1 MLGNL
6 LLTCCLLVIT
16 FGTVAD
22 SNFTGYIKSF
32 AVAQDEIHSSFLS
45 QKKTYQLQSSVRL
58 MWEKFG
64 ADTSAGHTSAGHTS
78 AGHTVWQIH
87 YELSPVLFSQ
97 GQGLSSR
104 TFTIIGDSY
113 RLTDLQNSLSGK
125 TSKNQIYQN
134 LDRFNVQWQFAQ
146 GDLTIGRQAISFGSA
161 RIINPTDIFLPFN
174 VQTFNQ
180 EYRTGVDA
188 IRYQAP
194 LGELG
199 EFDMGLVLGEDGK
212 PENSAVFMQL
222 RGNVDGNDLQFA
234 FTRFAKQTMVGA
246 GIQTALGNYGF
257 WFELARVNGESD
269 YIRISV
275 GLDYAF
281 TQNSFAMIEYHHNG
295 AGSDDADKYLSLLTT
310 LPYQRGGVFL
320 LGQDYVIPSFSVALS
335 PLWGIG
341 AQAIYNLS
349 DDSAFF
355 SLSAEYNVAE
365 NVYMDFGFYHFFGDE
380 ITGTVSGTP
389 VLHSEYGTNPDTI
402 YTSLRFYF

>member
-1 MLGNL
+1 
-6 LLTCCLLVIT
+6 
-16 FGTVAD
+16 
-22 SNFTGYIKSF
+22 
-32 AVAQDEIHSSFLS
+32 
-45 QKKTYQLQSSVRL
+45 
-58 MWEKFG
+58 MWEKFNTN
-64 ADTSAGHTSAGHTS
+64 TSAGRTSAGRTL
-78 AGHTVWQIH
+78 WQIH
-87 YELSPVLFSQ
+87 YELSPVL
-97 GQGLSSR
+97 LSRQQPLDSP
-104 TFTIIGDSY
+104 TFAILGDSY
-113 RLTDLQNSLSGK
+113 RLKDLRGSLSGK
-125 TSKNQIYQN
+125 TSKNQVYQN

-234 FTRFAKQTMVGA
+234 VTRFAKQTMVGA

-295 AGSDDADKYLSLLTT
+295 AGSDDANKYLRLLTT